1 MNDNVI
7 ITLIIAAVIVV
18 ALVIFRHQLK
28 RLIVDITIGPSSVK
42 ANLETH
48 KPVGTGDPAHHVT
61 ASKPAGPSQ
70 TATATGSADVSDIDQ
85 KMAGAVPG
93 MKQGVAGEGQ
103 AQISGVTQD
112 MKAAGPK
119 AEQAVQAKDNARV
132 KNARQEM

>member
-1 MNDNVI
+1 
-7 ITLIIAAVIVV
+7 
-18 ALVIFRHQLK
+18 
-28 RLIVDITIGPSSVK
+28 
-42 ANLETH
+42 
-48 KPVGTGDPAHHVT
+48 
-61 ASKPAGPSQ
+61 
-70 TATATGSADVSDIDQ
+70 
-85 KMAGAVPG
+85 